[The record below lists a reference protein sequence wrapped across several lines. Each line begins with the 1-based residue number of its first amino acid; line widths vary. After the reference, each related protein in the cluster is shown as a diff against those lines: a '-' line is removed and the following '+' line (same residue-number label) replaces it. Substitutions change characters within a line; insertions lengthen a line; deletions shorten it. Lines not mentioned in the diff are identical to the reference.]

1 MNIYESPISMSRHR
15 HPNSGFCYIFSR
27 PLIGT
32 LCSRGRRC
40 KRGSC
45 TSRPP
50 RSQNGSWS
58 SPRWCPQKKKQK
70 DGHPKQLKSAVST
83 SLQHHAIMQRGLM
96 TWHDI
101 KPSRRHQ
108 SSWECRMPL
117 IPQFRRCTKRVWRPV
132 RLIDCRFG
140 NGSDGYRW
148 HRHLGNSYAFHC
160 VSIGQKHQCALEWW
174 SKYIQM
180 PWHHPSRPQISHRP
194 RLNGKSPGALFPS
207 ALSCEGGNIRDKPW
221 LAMKKGN
228 YGKLRGWKI

>member
-1 MNIYESPISMSRHR
+1 MNLQYQCHVTAIPTLALHLQRSSDREALQSRTSMQTRELYLSSTAVSEWVMILT
-15 HPNSGFCYIFSR
+15 PMV
-27 PLIGT
+27 
-32 LCSRGRRC
+32 
-40 KRGSC
+40 
-45 TSRPP
+45 PP
-50 RSQNGSWS
+50 CA
-58 SPRWCPQKKKQK
+58 PPQKKNKKMAIRNSWNPLFQK
-70 DGHPKQLKSAVST
+70 VTAT
-83 SLQHHAIMQRGLM
+83 SLQRGLAWHGM
-96 TWHDI
+96 TR
-101 KPSRRHQ
+101 PSLRHQ

-132 RLIDCRFG
+132 LAMARMATGRTAILAILMRFH
-140 NGSDGYRW
+140 W
-148 HRHLGNSYAFHC
+148 ILLGRNIWQS
-160 VSIGQKHQCALEWW
+160 ALEWW

>member
-1 MNIYESPISMSRHR
+1 MNESPISMSRHR

-45 TSRPP
+45 TCRPP

-58 SPRWCPQKKKQK
+58 SPRWCP
-70 DGHPKQLKSAVST
+70 PKTNTKRWPSETAEIRCFNITAT
-83 SLQHHAIMQRGLM
+83 SCNAGLWHGM
-96 TWHDI
+96 TW
-101 KPSRRHQ
+101 PSLRHQ

-148 HRHLGNSYAFHC
+148 HRHLGNSYAFLC
-160 VSIGQKHQCALEWW
+160 FYWAETSESALEWW